1 MGALP
6 RAVRVVPAH
15 RVCVGLRPLGRVAV
29 VFLSAS
35 ALVLALVEVAGVV
48 VLVVRGPMGGLRVGR
63 IGLRFRRRLLQP
75 TDG

>member
-29 VFLSAS
+29 VFLSAL
-35 ALVLALVEVAGVV
+35 ALVLAVVEVARVV
-48 VLVVRGPMGGLRVGR
+48 VVVRGPMGGLRVGR
-63 IGLRFRRRLLQP
+63 IGLRFRRRLLQL
-75 TDG
+75 TGG